1 MIKLGFILC
10 MTSFL
15 ALAAE
20 PWTAKELMAPAALAE
35 RLKKGEKP
43 VMLYVGPA
51 YLWRVK
57 HITHSQNAGMASKP
71 EGMESLK
78 QILKDKSKDTEIIVY
93 CGCCPMNVCPNI
105 RPAMQWIKQAGFTK
119 VKLLELPTRLA
130 DDWVAKGYPAEA
142 EK

>member
-1 MIKLGFILC
+1 MKTGLMIVLASIA
-10 MTSFL
+10 

-20 PWTAKELMAPAALAE
+20 PWTVKELMAPSVLAE
-35 RLKKGEKP
+35 RLKEGEKP
-43 VMLYVGPA
+43 LMLYVGPA
-51 YLWRVK
+51 YLWRTK
-57 HITHSQNAGMASKP
+57 HITDSQNAGMGSKP

-78 QILKDKSKDTEIIVY
+78 QILKDKAKDTEIIVY

-130 DDWVAKGYPAEA
+130 DDWISKGYPAEA
-142 EK
+142 MQ